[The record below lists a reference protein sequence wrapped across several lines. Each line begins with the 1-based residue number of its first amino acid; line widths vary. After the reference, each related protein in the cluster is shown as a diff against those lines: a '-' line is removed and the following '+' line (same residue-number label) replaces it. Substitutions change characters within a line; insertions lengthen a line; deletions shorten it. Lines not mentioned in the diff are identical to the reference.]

1 MAPKAKPVH
10 ELWTTERCYITELLN
25 SDDQPEVSL
34 ARTRVEPGVTTQ
46 LHRLS
51 VFEWYVIEAGHGL
64 MRIGD
69 RAAICRGPRRDCRGD
84 PKSIAQQVTNSGQ
97 EDLVFL
103 CVCTPKFSQE
113 CYTSLE

>member
-1 MAPKAKPVH
+1 MVPKAKPQD

-25 SDDQPEVSL
+25 SDDQPDVSL

-51 VFEWYVIEAGHGL
+51 VFEWYVIESGHGL
-64 MRIGD
+64 MRVGD
-69 RAAICRGPRRDCRGD
+69 EAPFAVAAGD
-84 PKSIAQQVTNSGQ
+84 TVAIPKDTAQQITNSGH
-97 EDLVFL
+97 EDLLFL
-103 CVCTPKFSQE
+103 CLCTPKFSQE